1 MTPNSTTSEL
11 AGESANPLFYNKDS
25 ATYDEQRWESKTGQ
39 FVNAA
44 QQKILQ
50 DLCAEWNDR
59 RILEAGP
66 GTARFSIPLAK
77 KKNHLTL
84 LDISTGMLDVA
95 RANLEKAGCVEQV
108 DEFVE
113 GSIYELPFDDAS
125 FDHALSLNVFN
136 HLERPGD
143 ALKQL
148 AGVIK
153 PGSTLL
159 FNYANLQSYYWP
171 AARKINQNKTAVGKD
186 VYSTWERPGE
196 MDLLI
201 DEAGLDLIQRVG
213 NVHVPSAMEKYPV
226 RPIVMMLDAIS
237 RSGPLKRFAPFHF
250 CLCRKRR

>member
-1 MTPNSTTSEL
+1 MTPNSTIS
-11 AGESANPLFYNKDS
+11 ESANPSFYDRDS

-59 RILEAGP
+59 RVLEVGP
-66 GTARFSIPLAK
+66 GTARFSIPLAQK
-77 KKNHLTL
+77 RNHMTL

-95 RANLEKAGCVEQV
+95 RANLEKAGCIEQV
-108 DEFVE
+108 DQFVE
-113 GSIYELPFDDAS
+113 GSIYELPFEDAS

-148 AGVIK
+148 ARVIK

-159 FNYANLQSYYWP
+159 FNYANLHSYYWP
-171 AARKINQNKTAVGKD
+171 AARKINQSKTAVGKD
-186 VYSTWERPGE
+186 VYSTWERPRE
-196 MDLLI
+196 MDRLI
-201 DEAGLDLIQRVG
+201 DEARLDLVERVG
-213 NVHVPSAMEKYPV
+213 HVHVPMAMEQYPV
-226 RPIVMMLDAIS
+226 RSIVMILDAIS
-237 RSGPLKRFAPFHF
+237 RSSPLKRLAPFHF

>member
-1 MTPNSTTSEL
+1 MTPDSTSSEL
-11 AGESANPLFYNKDS
+11 ASESANPSFYNRDS

-50 DLCAEWNDR
+50 DLCAEWNGQR
-59 RILEAGP
+59 VLEVGP
-66 GTARFSIPLAK
+66 GTARFSIPLAQK
-77 KKNHLTL
+77 RNHMTL

-95 RANLEKAGCVEQV
+95 RANLEKAGCIEQV
-108 DEFVE
+108 DQFVE
-113 GSIYELPFDDAS
+113 GSVYELPFDGAS

-136 HLERPGD
+136 HLERPGE

-148 AGVIK
+148 ARVIK

-159 FNYANLQSYYWP
+159 FNYANVHSYYWP
-171 AARKINQNKTAVGKD
+171 AARRINQNKTAVGKD
-186 VYSTWERPGE
+186 VYSTWERARD
-196 MDLLI
+196 MDHHI
-201 DEAGLDLIQRVG
+201 DEAGLDLLRRVG

-226 RPIVMMLDAIS
+226 LPIVMMLDAIS

-250 CLCRKRR
+250 CLCRKRT